1 MGYLRLIP
9 TVYVVLAAFG
19 GVFIVIA
26 TLLRSLLGSR
36 YVWRFWA
43 IYLVMVCASCIY
55 KLSGLDLGLTTS
67 TLGRMLYLSSVALV
81 AVGLPLALGAFIL
94 TKSAEHSPL
103 PLRVRNACTS
113 WLAIVAVTPAAVA
126 LVAMVDYINT
136 VVVTSR

>member
-19 GVFIVIA
+19 AVFIVIA
-26 TLLRSLLGSR
+26 TVLRAQFGSR

-43 IYLVMVCASCIY
+43 IYIVIVCVSCIY

-81 AVGLPLALGAFIL
+81 AVGLPLALGAFVL
-94 TKSAEHSPL
+94 TKSAEQDPL
-103 PLRVRNACTS
+103 PLRLRSACMS

-126 LVAMVDYINT
+126 LVAMVDYINIM
-136 VVVTSR
+136 VVTSR